1 MPRLVGQRS
10 NGGLYLGLTVA
21 IAVVAATMVEYIG
34 VIDWVPGFGRDPI
47 EWNSKKDISLDPQTF

>member
-1 MPRLVGQRS
+1 
-10 NGGLYLGLTVA
+10 LYLGLTVA

-47 EWNSKKDISLDPQTF
+47 EWNSKKDTSLDPQTLQEIV